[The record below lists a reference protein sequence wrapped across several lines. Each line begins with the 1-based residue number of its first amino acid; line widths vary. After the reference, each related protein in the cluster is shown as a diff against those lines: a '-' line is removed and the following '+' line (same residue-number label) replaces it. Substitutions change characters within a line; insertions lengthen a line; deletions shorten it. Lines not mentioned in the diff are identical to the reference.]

1 MDSAFARDKG
11 EDKPRDDSKDGNY
24 NTPTS
29 IVCGFLILSFETYQ
43 KHKKKKNTL
52 KIERSS
58 RNDSIVF

>member
-43 KHKKKKNTL
+43 KHKKKK
-52 KIERSS
+52 IH
-58 RNDSIVF
+58 